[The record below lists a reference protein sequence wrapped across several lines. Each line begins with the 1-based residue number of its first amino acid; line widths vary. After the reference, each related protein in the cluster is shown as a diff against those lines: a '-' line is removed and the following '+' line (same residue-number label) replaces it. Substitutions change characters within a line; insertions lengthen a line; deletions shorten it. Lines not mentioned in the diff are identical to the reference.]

1 MWHPCN
7 FRFPL
12 TLSEREIQ
20 TLFGHLNETYSFVC
34 ACEYIGIVL
43 CVCVCVHTLK
53 RKAKAFK
60 CHFEHCFQSIG
71 KWSHMSSHTHIH
83 TKYNLHIYSPNKY
96 ICLSEMVH
104 LWLLLLLLNPNMLCY
119 LICSNLKSHVCDSLL
134 GECSMCV
141 SVYVIVTWLLSRM
154 TFAVIH
160 ASLSRSLIHS
170 LLNN

>member
-20 TLFGHLNETYSFVC
+20 LFGHLNETHSFVC
-34 ACEYIGIVL
+34 VCEYIGIVL
-43 CVCVCVHTLK
+43 CGCVCVRTLK

-96 ICLSEMVH
+96 ICLPEMVH
-104 LWLLLLLLNPNMLCY
+104 LWLLLLLNPNMLCY

-134 GECSMCV
+134 GECSCCCWCMWLWHDCCHV
-141 SVYVIVTWLLSRM
+141 WHLLSF
-154 TFAVIH
+154 TH
-160 ASLSRSLIHS
+160 SLSRSLIHS